1 MAVDND
7 EKAAADASVDDRYSK
22 PIPSMDDRAAR
33 GGEDKRDS
41 ATIQRESFLNIYK
54 EG

>member
-1 MAVDND
+1 MAVDDD
-7 EKAAADASVDDRYSK
+7 EKAAANASVEDRYSK
-22 PIPSMDDRAAR
+22 PIPSMDDRAAQ
-33 GGEDKRDS
+33 GEDKRDS